1 MAENEDGQE
10 KTEEATPKR
19 QEEAREKGQVPRSKE
34 LTTMAMLLVAS
45 FALLMMGKQMI
56 AQLGNVMSLGLD
68 FEREKAFDHWAMLE
82 VLQQG
87 IYEGISLLLP
97 FMLVMVVTSIV
108 APAALGGWNFS
119 TKALEVK
126 FDKLNP
132 LSGLK
137 RIFAV
142 RGLVELV
149 KALAKFILIGS
160 VGAWLLMGYFPELMG
175 LGRESVEHALAHT
188 GQILSHSFIVL
199 SASLLVIAGI
209 DVPFQLWDHSKNL
222 KMTRQE
228 VKDESKNTEGK
239 PEVKSRIRNMQREIS
254 QRRMMSEVPKADVII
269 TNPTHYA
276 IALRYDAKTMAAP
289 LVVAKGVELIASQI
303 RTVALANKVPL
314 FEAPPLARALYYSTE
329 IDQEVP
335 AGLYLAV
342 AQILAY
348 IFQLKASVHGAPVPE
363 RPDNVPVPEEF
374 FQGPEHAKKPDA
386 DAQRPDPTTQ
396 GE

>member
-34 LTTMAMLLVAS
+34 LTTMAMLLIAS
-45 FALLMMGKQMI
+45 IALLMMGKSMI
-56 AQLGNVMSLGLD
+56 VQLGNIMSLGLD

-82 VLQQG
+82 VLQEG
-87 IYEGISLLLP
+87 IYQGISLLLP
-97 FMLVMVVTSIV
+97 FMLVMVMTAIA

-119 TKALEVK
+119 TKSLELK

-175 LGRESVEHALAHT
+175 LGRESVESALAHT
-188 GQILSHSFIVL
+188 GRILSHSFIVL
-199 SASLLVIAGI
+199 SASLLLIAGI

-228 VKDESKNTEGK
+228 LKDENKNTEGK
-239 PEVKSRIRNMQREIS
+239 PEVKSRIRTMQREIA

-269 TNPTHYA
+269 TNPTHFA
-276 IALRYDAKTMAAP
+276 VALRYDAKTMAAP
-289 LVVAKGVELIASQI
+289 LVVAKGVELVAGQI
-303 RTVALANKVPL
+303 RTVAAANKVPL

-348 IFQLKASVHGAPVPE
+348 VFQLRASVHGAPVPE
-363 RPDNVPVPEEF
+363 RPDDIPVPDEY
-374 FQGPEHAKKPDA
+374 FQGPGFEKNA
-386 DAQRPDPTTQ
+386 DAGEQHPGSTTQ

>member
-19 QEEAREKGQVPRSKE
+19 QEEAREKGQVPRSRE
-34 LTTMAMLLVAS
+34 LTTMAMLLMAS
-45 FALLMMGKQMI
+45 ISLLMMGESMV
-56 AQLGNVMSLGLD
+56 AQLGKIMSLGLD
-68 FEREKAFDHWAMLE
+68 FEREKAFDHWAVLE
-82 VLQQG
+82 ILQEAILNG
-87 IYEGISLLLP
+87 ILLLLP
-97 FMLVMVVTSIV
+97 FLLVMVLTAVA

-119 TKALEVK
+119 VESLGFK

-132 LSGLK
+132 LKGLK

-142 RGLVELV
+142 RGLVELT

-160 VGAWLLMGYFPELMG
+160 VGAWLLMGYMPELMG
-175 LGRESVEHALAHT
+175 LGRESVNNGLAHT
-188 GQILSHSFIVL
+188 GQILSHAFIVL
-199 SASLLVIAGI
+199 SASLLLIAGI
-209 DVPFQLWDHSKNL
+209 DVPFQLWDHAKNL

-228 VKDESKNTEGK
+228 TKDESKNTEGK
-239 PEVKSRIRNMQREIS
+239 PEVKSRIRSMQREIA
-254 QRRMMSEVPKADVII
+254 QRRMMSEIPNADVVI

-276 IALRYDAKTMAAP
+276 IALRYDPETMAAP

-303 RTVALANKVPL
+303 RTVAVANKVPL

-335 AGLYLAV
+335 GGLYLAV

-348 IFQLKASVHGAPVPE
+348 IFQLKASMRGGPVPD
-363 RPDNVPVPEEF
+363 RPGNVPVPDDF
-374 FQGPEHAKKPDA
+374 FQGPVHNKDTNGGEH
-386 DAQRPDPTTQ
+386 RPGQTT
-396 GE
+396 

>member
-19 QEEAREKGQVPRSKE
+19 KEEARGKGQVPRSRE
-34 LTTMAMLLVAS
+34 LTTMAMLLMAS
-45 FALLMMGKQMI
+45 ISLMMMGETMI
-56 AQLGNVMSLGLD
+56 AQLGKVMSLGLD
-68 FEREKAFDHWAMLE
+68 FTRDKAFDHWAMLE
-82 VLQQG
+82 ILQEAISNG
-87 IYEGISLLLP
+87 IMLLLP
-97 FMLVMVVTSIV
+97 FMLVMVITAVA

-119 TKALEVK
+119 TESLAFK

-132 LSGLK
+132 ISGMK

-160 VGAWLLMGYFPELMG
+160 VGAWLLIGYMPELMG
-175 LGRESVEHALAHT
+175 LGRESVNNGLAHT
-188 GQILSHSFIVL
+188 GQILSHAFIVL

-209 DVPFQLWDHSKNL
+209 DVPFQLWDHAKNL

-228 VKDESKNTEGK
+228 TRDESKNTEGK
-239 PEVKSRIRNMQREIS
+239 PEVKSRIRTLQREIS
-254 QRRMMSEVPKADVII
+254 QRRMMSEVPNADVII

-276 IALRYDAKTMAAP
+276 VALRYDPETMAAP
-289 LVVAKGVELIASQI
+289 LVVAKGIELIASQI
-303 RTVALANKVPL
+303 RTVAVANHVPL
-314 FEAPPLARALYYSTE
+314 FEAPPLARAIYYSAE

-335 AGLYLAV
+335 GGLYLAV

-348 IFQLKASVHGAPVPE
+348 VMQLKASVRGGPVPQKPDDIPVPE
-363 RPDNVPVPEEF
+363 DF
-374 FQGPEHAKKPDA
+374 FQGPVRTDETNDGGHRPDA
-386 DAQRPDPTTQ
+386 TTQ
-396 GE
+396 GD